1 MQVVSDTEAFR
12 PAQARGAV
20 AAIFLVNGTAFAS
33 WVPHIPTVQRKL
45 DLSPGVLGLALLAIA
60 AGSLVSMPIAGWM
73 VARHGSRIVA
83 LVAGLLYCAA
93 VPLPLLAP
101 SLPALVVALM
111 LFGVFNGA
119 MDVSMNAHGVAVE
132 RQIGRPIMSS
142 LHAMFSIGGIV
153 GAGSAVVLLPL
164 GVAPITHV
172 GVTALLGFALMFMTA
187 RFLLPHAVDSGVDGP
202 HFVLPRGRLLVLGAM
217 GFFILMTEGAMG
229 DWTAVYLRL
238 DLGADAGLAGAG
250 FAVFSA
256 AMAVGRLTGDRLVA
270 AFGPVAMMGWGSL
283 LAALGLGGALLLH
296 DPLAAILGFG
306 LVGLGLANIV
316 PILFSAAGR
325 TPALLRSRDRRCDD
339 SWLQRIPR
347 GTSDGGFR
355 CGMDRIAGSAG
366 VPGGCRGLNGGVG
379 KAAQALGRF
388 APNCVLVMSC
398 NNSVIPGLDPAM
410 TEIELSL
417 GRLVRSPF

>member
-1 MQVVSDTEAFR
+1 VQAVSDTETLR

-33 WVPHIPTVQRKL
+33 WVPHIPTVQQKL

-60 AGSLVSMPIAGWM
+60 AGSLVSMPLAGWM

-83 LVAGLLYCAA
+83 LVAGSLYCAV

-101 SLPALVVALM
+101 SLSALVVTLI
-111 LFGVFNGA
+111 LFGAFNGA

-132 RQIGRPIMSS
+132 RQLGRPIMSS

-172 GVTALLGFALMFMTA
+172 GVTALLGFALMLMTA

-202 HFVLPRGRLLVLGAM
+202 HFVVPRGSLLVLGAM

-229 DWTAVYLRL
+229 DWTAVYLRM
-238 DLGADAGLAGAG
+238 DLGAGAGLAGAG

-270 AFGPVAMMGWGSL
+270 AFGPVAMVGWGAMV
-283 LAALGLGGALLLH
+283 AALGLGGALLLH

-325 TPALLRSRDRRCDD
+325 TPGMAPGAAIAAVTTAGYS
-339 SWLQRIPR
+339 
-347 GTSDGGFR
+347 GFL
-355 CGMDRIAGSAG
+355 AGPPLVGFAAEWI
-366 VPGGCRGLNGGVG
+366 GLP
-379 KAAQALGRF
+379 AALGLLAVAVGSMAVWARM
-388 APNCVLVMSC
+388 LK
-398 NNSVIPGLDPAM
+398 
-410 TEIELSL
+410 
-417 GRLVRSPF
+417 R

>member
-1 MQVVSDTEAFR
+1 MQAVSDAETLR
-12 PAQARGAV
+12 PAYARIAV
-20 AAIFLVNGTAFAS
+20 ALIFFVNGAAFAS
-33 WVPHIPTVQRKL
+33 WVPHIPTVQQKL
-45 DLSPGVLGLALLAIA
+45 GLSPGVLGLALLATA
-60 AGSLVSMPIAGWM
+60 VGSLVSMPVAGWLT
-73 VARHGSRIVA
+73 ARHGSRIVA
-83 LVAGLLYCAA
+83 LTAGMLYCVA

-101 SLPALVVALM
+101 SLPALVMALA

-132 RQIGRPIMSS
+132 RQLGRPIMSS

-153 GAGSAVVLLPL
+153 GAGSAVLLLPL
-164 GVAPITHV
+164 GVTPIAHV
-172 GVTALLGFALMFMTA
+172 GITTLLGFALVLATA
-187 RFLLPHAVDSGVDGP
+187 RFLLPHEVDSGVDGP

-238 DLGADAGLAGAG
+238 DLGAGAGLAGAG

-256 AMAVGRLTGDRLVA
+256 TMAVGRLTGDRLVA
-270 AFGPVAMMGWGSL
+270 AFGPVAMVGRGAL

-325 TPALLRSRDRRCDD
+325 TPGVAPGAAIAAVTTAGYSGFLAGPPMVGFAAE
-339 SWLQRIPR
+339 WL
-347 GTSDGGFR
+347 GL
-355 CGMDRIAGSAG
+355 
-366 VPGGCRGLNGGVG
+366 PG
-379 KAAQALGRF
+379 ALGILAF
-388 APNCVLVMSC
+388 AVGSMAAWTT
-398 NNSVIPGLDPAM
+398 GK
-410 TEIELSL
+410 
-417 GRLVRSPF
+417 RSGIL

>member
-1 MQVVSDTEAFR
+1 VQAVSDVETLR
-12 PAQARGAV
+12 PAYARIAV
-20 AAIFLVNGTAFAS
+20 ALIFFVNGAAFAS
-33 WVPHIPTVQRKL
+33 WVPHIPTVQQKL
-45 DLSPGVLGLALLAIA
+45 GLSPGVLGLALLATA
-60 AGSLVSMPIAGWM
+60 VGSLVSMPVAGWLT
-73 VARHGSRIVA
+73 ARHGSRIVA
-83 LVAGLLYCAA
+83 LTAGMLYCVA

-101 SLPALVVALM
+101 SLPALVMALA

-132 RQIGRPIMSS
+132 RQLGRPIMSS

-153 GAGSAVVLLPL
+153 GAGSAVLLLPL
-164 GVAPITHV
+164 GVTPIAHV
-172 GVTALLGFALMFMTA
+172 GITTLLGFALVLATA
-187 RFLLPHAVDSGVDGP
+187 RFLLPHEVDSGVDGP

-238 DLGADAGLAGAG
+238 DLGAGAGLAGAG

-256 AMAVGRLTGDRLVA
+256 TMAVGRLTGDRLVA
-270 AFGPVAMMGWGSL
+270 AFGPVAMVGRGAL

-325 TPALLRSRDRRCDD
+325 TPGVAPGAAIAAVTTAGYSGFLAGPPMVGFAAEWLGLPGALGILAFAVGSMAAWAR
-339 SWLQRIPR
+339 LLGPR
-347 GTSDGGFR
+347 GS
-355 CGMDRIAGSAG
+355 
-366 VPGGCRGLNGGVG
+366 
-379 KAAQALGRF
+379 GR
-388 APNCVLVMSC
+388 AS
-398 NNSVIPGLDPAM
+398 S
-410 TEIELSL
+410 E
-417 GRLVRSPF
+417 RS

>member
-1 MQVVSDTEAFR
+1 MQAVSDTETLR

-33 WVPHIPTVQRKL
+33 WVPHIPTVQQKL

-83 LVAGLLYCAA
+83 LVAGSLYCAV

-101 SLPALVVALM
+101 SLSALVVTLM
-111 LFGVFNGA
+111 LFGAFNGA

-164 GVAPITHV
+164 GVTPIVHV
-172 GVTALLGFALMFMTA
+172 GITVLLGFALMLMTA
-187 RFLLPHAVDSGVDGP
+187 RFLLPHAVDSGVEGP

-229 DWTAVYLRL
+229 DWTAVYLRM
-238 DLGADAGLAGAG
+238 DLGAGAGLAGAG

-270 AFGPVAMMGWGSL
+270 AFGPVAMVGWGAM

-325 TPALLRSRDRRCDD
+325 TPGMAPGAAIAAVTTAGYS
-339 SWLQRIPR
+339 
-347 GTSDGGFR
+347 GFL
-355 CGMDRIAGSAG
+355 AGPPLVGFAAEWI
-366 VPGGCRGLNGGVG
+366 GLP
-379 KAAQALGRF
+379 AALGLLAVAVGSMAVWARML
-388 APNCVLVMSC
+388 N
-398 NNSVIPGLDPAM
+398 
-410 TEIELSL
+410 
-417 GRLVRSPF
+417 R

>member
-1 MQVVSDTEAFR
+1 VQAVSDTEAFR
-12 PAQARGAV
+12 PVQARGAV
-20 AAIFLVNGTAFAS
+20 AVIFLVNGTAFAS
-33 WVPHIPTVQRKL
+33 WVPHIPTVQQKL

-83 LVAGLLYCAA
+83 LVAGSLYCAV

-101 SLPALVVALM
+101 SLSALVVTLI
-111 LFGVFNGA
+111 LFGAFNGA

-132 RQIGRPIMSS
+132 RQLGRPIMSS

-153 GAGSAVVLLPL
+153 GAGSAVMLLPL

-172 GVTALLGFALMFMTA
+172 GVIALLGFALMLMTA

-202 HFVLPRGRLLVLGAM
+202 HFVVPRGGLLVLGAM

-229 DWTAVYLRL
+229 DWTAVYLRM
-238 DLGADAGLAGAG
+238 DLGAGAGLAGAG

-270 AFGPVAMMGWGSL
+270 AFGPVAMVGWGAM

-325 TPALLRSRDRRCDD
+325 TPGMAPGAAIAAVTTAGYS
-339 SWLQRIPR
+339 
-347 GTSDGGFR
+347 GFL
-355 CGMDRIAGSAG
+355 AGPPLVGFAAEWI
-366 VPGGCRGLNGGVG
+366 GLP
-379 KAAQALGRF
+379 AALGLLAVAVGSMAVWARM
-388 APNCVLVMSC
+388 LK
-398 NNSVIPGLDPAM
+398 
-410 TEIELSL
+410 
-417 GRLVRSPF
+417 R

>member
-1 MQVVSDTEAFR
+1 MQAVSDTEALR
-12 PAQARGAV
+12 PAQARIAV

-33 WVPHIPTVQRKL
+33 WVPHIPTVQQKL

-83 LVAGLLYCAA
+83 LVAGSLYCAV

-111 LFGVFNGA
+111 LFGIFNGA

-132 RQIGRPIMSS
+132 RQLGRPIMSS

-172 GVTALLGFALMFMTA
+172 GVTALLGFALMLMTA
-187 RFLLPHAVDSGVDGP
+187 RFLLPHAVDSGGDGP

-229 DWTAVYLRL
+229 DWTAVYLRM
-238 DLGADAGLAGAG
+238 DLGAGAGLAGAG

-270 AFGPVAMMGWGSL
+270 AFGPVAMVGWGAL
-283 LAALGLGGALLLH
+283 LAALGPGRR
-296 DPLAAILGFG
+296 AA
-306 LVGLGLANIV
+306 AAR
-316 PILFSAAGR
+316 PAGR
-325 TPALLRSRDRRCDD
+325 DPGLRSGRPGPRQYRADPVQRRRTHAGHGAGSRDRRGDD
-339 SWLQRIPR
+339 GRLQRISGRTSAWWVSPR
-347 GTSDGGFR
+347 N
-355 CGMDRIAGSAG
+355 GSA
-366 VPGGCRGLNGGVG
+366 CRERSGLLAVAVGSMARLG
-379 KAAQALGRF
+379 KAANR
-388 APNCVLVMSC
+388 
-398 NNSVIPGLDPAM
+398 
-410 TEIELSL
+410 
-417 GRLVRSPF
+417 

>member
-1 MQVVSDTEAFR
+1 VQAVSDTDTVR
-12 PAQARGAV
+12 PAQARIAV
-20 AAIFLVNGTAFAS
+20 AAIFFVNGAAFAS

-83 LVAGLLYCAA
+83 LVAGSLYCAV

-101 SLPALVVALM
+101 SLPALAVALM

-164 GVAPITHV
+164 GVTPITHV
-172 GVTALLGFALMFMTA
+172 GVTALLGFALMLMSA
-187 RFLLPHAVDSGVDGP
+187 RFLLPHAVDSGGDGP

-256 AMAVGRLTGDRLVA
+256 AMSVGRLTGDRLVA
-270 AFGPVAMMGWGSL
+270 AFGPAAMVGWGAL
-283 LAALGLGGALLLH
+283 LAAFGLGGALLLH

-306 LVGLGLANIV
+306 MVGLGLANIV

-325 TPALLRSRDRRCDD
+325 TPGMA
-339 SWLQRIPR
+339 P
-347 GTSDGGFR
+347 GTAIAAVTTAGYSGFL
-355 CGMDRIAGSAG
+355 AGPPMVGFAAEWIG
-366 VPGGCRGLNGGVG
+366 LPG
-379 KAAQALGRF
+379 ALGLLAIAVGSMAAWAKLLNPIRHAPIRH
-388 APNCVLVMSC
+388 APNRHAP
-398 NNSVIPGLDPAM
+398 NRHAK
-410 TEIELSL
+410 T
-417 GRLVRSPF
+417 

>member
-1 MQVVSDTEAFR
+1 MEPVVQAVSDTETLR
-12 PAQARGAV
+12 LAQARIAV
-20 AAIFLVNGTAFAS
+20 ATIFLVNGTAFAS
-33 WVPHIPTVQRKL
+33 WVPHIPTVQQKL

-60 AGSLVSMPIAGWM
+60 AGSLVSMPLAGWM

-83 LVAGLLYCAA
+83 LVAGSLYCAV

-101 SLPALVVALM
+101 SLSALVVTLI
-111 LFGVFNGA
+111 LFGAFNGA

-132 RQIGRPIMSS
+132 REIGRPIMSS

-164 GVAPITHV
+164 GIAPITHV
-172 GVTALLGFALMFMTA
+172 GVTALLGFALMLMTA
-187 RFLLPHAVDSGVDGP
+187 RFLLPHAVDSGVEGP
-202 HFVLPRGRLLVLGAM
+202 RFVLPRGRLLVLGAM

-229 DWTAVYLRL
+229 DWTAVYLRM
-238 DLGADAGLAGAG
+238 DLGAGAGLAGAG

-270 AFGPVAMMGWGSL
+270 AFGPVAMVGWGAL

-306 LVGLGLANIV
+306 MVGLGLANIV

-325 TPALLRSRDRRCDD
+325 TPGMAPGAAIAAVTTAGYS
-339 SWLQRIPR
+339 
-347 GTSDGGFR
+347 GFL
-355 CGMDRIAGSAG
+355 AGPPMVGFAAEWI
-366 VPGGCRGLNGGVG
+366 GLP
-379 KAAQALGRF
+379 AALGLL
-388 APNCVLVMSC
+388 AAAVGSM
-398 NNSVIPGLDPAM
+398 AAWA
-410 TEIELSL
+410 
-417 GRLVRSPF
+417 RLLKR